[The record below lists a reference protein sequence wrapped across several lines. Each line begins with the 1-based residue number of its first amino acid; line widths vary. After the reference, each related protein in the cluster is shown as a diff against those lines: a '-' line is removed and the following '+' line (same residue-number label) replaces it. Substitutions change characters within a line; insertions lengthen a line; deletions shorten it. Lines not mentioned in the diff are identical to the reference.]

1 MADIF
6 WRSSTRRVCSAFLFL
21 LLSPIFFLCSTHCW
35 SFIRNLSL
43 TSASCDMAVYTDSAM
58 EVARDYRRK

>member
-6 WRSSTRRVCSAFLFL
+6 WRSSTRRVCSALLFL

-43 TSASCDMAVYTDSAM
+43 TSSCDMAVYTDSAM
-58 EVARDYRRK
+58 EVARDYRGK